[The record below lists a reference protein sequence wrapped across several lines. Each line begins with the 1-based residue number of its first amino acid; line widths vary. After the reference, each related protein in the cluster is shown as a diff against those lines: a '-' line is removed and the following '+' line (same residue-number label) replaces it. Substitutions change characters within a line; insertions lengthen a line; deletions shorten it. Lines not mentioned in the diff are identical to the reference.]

1 LLTKTDG
8 SWTPRANT
16 ILAHTPMSRFGTPE
30 DLVGVLLWLTSAE
43 ASGFVTGVVI
53 PIDGG
58 FASFS
63 GV

>member
-1 LLTKTDG
+1 L
-8 SWTPRANT
+8 TPRANT
-16 ILAHTPMSRFGTPE
+16 IIAHTPMSRFGAPE
-30 DLVGVLLWLTSAE
+30 DLVGALLWLTSAE

-58 FASFS
+58 FAAFS